1 MMKDLE
7 KSRFIWCGGVMHMS
21 SYEQIKGLTDNIKLN
36 KDKVFEEI
44 YKSR

>member
-1 MMKDLE
+1 
-7 KSRFIWCGGVMHMS
+7 MS
-21 SYEQIKGLTDNIKLN
+21 IYEQIKGLTDNIKLN

>member
-7 KSRFIWCGGVMHMS
+7 KCGGVMHMS